1 MVQLGGGKIIPD
13 MDMILK
19 AIFPDYTKGVT
30 MTSPFTAPSYGFA
43 MWNHDSGSSAVT
55 LNGNTIPIGGND
67 SSNEGP
73 AFVMLR
79 PGDIL
84 TYPGASG
91 MSPTFYPC
99 TGA

>member
-1 MVQLGGGKIIPD
+1 MVRLWGGKVIPD

-55 LNGNTIPIGGND
+55 LNGNTIPVGGND

-73 AFVMLR
+73 VFVMLH

-84 TYPGASG
+84 TYPGTSG